1 MALATVLLKW
11 YLVNTL
17 DMMANE
23 PIFDLAASFNLSLPM
38 LISACLFYAL
48 LAPVQEF
55 LTRGGL
61 QGALQ
66 MFLTGSSTYRVW
78 MAIFIGMCSF
88 L

>member
-1 MALATVLLKW
+1 
-11 YLVNTL
+11 
-17 DMMANE
+17 
-23 PIFDLAASFNLSLPM
+23 M